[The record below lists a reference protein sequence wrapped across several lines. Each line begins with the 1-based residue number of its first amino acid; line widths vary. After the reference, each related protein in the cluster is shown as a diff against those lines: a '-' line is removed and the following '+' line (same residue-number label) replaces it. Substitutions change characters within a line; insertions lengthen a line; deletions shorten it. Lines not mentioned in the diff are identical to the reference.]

1 MARAPTRRMNVFERY
16 LSLWVAACMALGVAI
31 GRAFP
36 GVVGT
41 VRDLQ
46 FGEGSQ
52 INIPIALLIWLMIY
66 PMMLKIDFAS
76 IRGVGRRPTGL
87 IVTLIVNWLV
97 KPFSMAF
104 LGWLFFKHL
113 FLPLIGPQLASE
125 YVAGVIILA
134 AAPCTAMVF
143 VWSHLSDGDPAYTLV
158 QVSVNDLIMLVAFA
172 PIVKFL
178 VSGAAGLEVPF
189 SVLLYSVFV
198 FVVIPLALGSLSRAW
213 LIRLKG
219 PEWFTERFLAAFQP
233 VTVVALLA
241 TLVAIFAFQAE
252 NITTRALH
260 VALIAIP
267 ILIQV
272 YFNSGLTYGLMRLL
286 RVPYPVAAPGAL
298 IGASN
303 FFELAVATAI
313 ALYGPGS
320 GAALATV
327 VGVLVEVPVMLSVCR
342 FCVATRPWFE
352 GSSLAGARTV
362 GAHPVEPVPDR
373 D

>member
-1 MARAPTRRMNVFERY
+1 MNPFERD
-16 LSLWVAACMALGVAI
+16 LTVWVAACMALGI
-31 GRAFP
+31 GLGKAFP
-36 GVVGT
+36 GAVGVV
-41 VRDLQ
+41 RSLE
-46 FGEGSQ
+46 FGEASR
-52 INIPIALLIWLMIY
+52 INVPIAVLIWLMIY
-66 PMMLKIDFAS
+66 PMMLRIDFAS
-76 IRGVGRRPTGL
+76 IRGIGRRPRGL
-87 IVTLIVNWLV
+87 VVTLVVNWLV

-104 LGWLFFKHL
+104 LGWLFFRHL
-113 FLPLIGPQLASE
+113 FLPIVGPDLARE
-125 YVAGVIILA
+125 YIAGLIILA

-143 VWSHLSDGDPAYTLV
+143 VWSYLADGDPAYTLV

-178 VSGAAGLEVPF
+178 VSGASGLEVPF
-189 SVLLYSVFV
+189 AVLLYSVLI
-198 FVVIPLALGSLSRAW
+198 FVVVPLGLGSLSRAF
-213 LIRLKG
+213 LIRRKG
-219 PEWFTERFLAAFQP
+219 AEWFARRFLPAFQP
-233 VTVVALLA
+233 VTVLALLA

-260 VALIAIP
+260 VVLIAVP
-267 ILIQV
+267 ILVQV

-286 RVPYPVAAPGAL
+286 RVPYAVAAPGAL

-342 FCVATRPWFE
+342 ACVATRSWFDATPA
-352 GSSLAGARTV
+352 GVAPSPRAGAV
-362 GAHPVEPVPDR
+362 AEGD
-373 D
+373 